1 MSNPQETTAELIDSL
16 KNPTTE
22 HRYFKRMGLDRWVFG
37 IAAVLAVAF
46 VAWGFISPAGLGAV
60 ADVLLAGTMNR
71 PVAVRHRGGLLRS
84 CRHRRGLRFGHSAGR
99 DDEC

>member
-60 ADVLLAGTMNR
+60 ADVLLAGT
-71 PVAVRHRGGLLRS
+71 
-84 CRHRRGLRFGHSAGR
+84 CR
-99 DDEC
+99 